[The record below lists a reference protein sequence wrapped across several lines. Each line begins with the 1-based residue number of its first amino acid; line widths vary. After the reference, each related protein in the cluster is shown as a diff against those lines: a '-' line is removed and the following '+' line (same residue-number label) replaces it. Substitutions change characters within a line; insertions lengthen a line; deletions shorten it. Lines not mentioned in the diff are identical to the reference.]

1 MEVRIN
7 KEVRDYTESIFMGLS
22 IRQFICSIIACI
34 VAVIIYFCYINKL
47 GVELTTWLC
56 ILGVFPFASLGFVT
70 FQSMNAEDIV
80 KNAWRSFLLSKTN
93 LIDQPY
99 NLYYELTK
107 DLLKK
112 YKKEALRKDVK
123 KLSKNK
129 TTK

>member
-1 MEVRIN
+1 MEIRVN

-22 IRQFICSIIACI
+22 VRQFVCSIIACI
-34 VAVIIYFCYINKL
+34 VAVIIYYRCGDKL
-47 GVELTTWLC
+47 GVELTSWLC
-56 ILGVFPFASLGFVT
+56 ILGAFPFASLGFVT
-70 FQSMNAEDIV
+70 FQSMYAEDIV

-112 YKKEALRKDVK
+112 YKKEELRKNVK
-123 KLSKNK
+123 KLSKIK
-129 TTK
+129 TTQ